1 MLLNYIM
8 INFDSLTLKLF
19 LEENKS
25 YFIGAKIQKIQQPG
39 RNELILFIR
48 NNGVS
53 RKFYINFN
61 PALYHLC
68 FMSEEN
74 EKKRNLSVPKSAPM
88 FCMLLRKYI
97 LNAKIIK
104 VDVPKYERIFEI
116 YFEYHDELNE
126 KSVLCLAIELMGK
139 YSNVILYNYDTN
151 VIIGC
156 AHNVSSEK
164 SKDRELSGLL
174 PYTYPK
180 KQRKI
185 NILKTSFE
193 DFKNNIVSENY
204 ADEISQKYYYITKC
218 IVNQI
223 IDNLNNFSILNLYNA
238 LRDFISLNAVEP
250 CIKDDFLYYSVKKYN
265 GYTLSG
271 SINEMIDNYFSYH
284 QMNYLI
290 ENIRSKVNKVIENN
304 LKKLRALEENQLF
317 QIKKLD
323 KAEEYKTKA
332 DVLMANSYF
341 LKTCPQVVTLKDFE
355 NNDLLIELE
364 ENLSVIDNANKYY
377 KMYKKAKSAYEHAN
391 NLIQETRKQILY
403 FDEIKF
409 YTAKTDSIVDLED
422 IYNEICNNKNN
433 PEKSQE
439 KIDFIDLD
447 GYKIYIGKNKKQNDY
462 ILSKLSSAEDLWFH
476 PLNAPGAHVV
486 IKIDKTKEQVPSNVI
501 LKAAQLTKEF
511 SLQKDNS
518 KTSVIYTKRKYVKKA
533 NNKLAFVTYKNEVEI
548 IV

>member
-19 LEENKS
+19 LDESKS
-25 YFIGAKIQKIQQPG
+25 FFLGAKIQKIQQPS
-39 RNELILFIR
+39 RNELIFFVR

-180 KQRKI
+180 KQRKT
-185 NILKTSFE
+185 NILKTSFDE
-193 DFKNNIVSENY
+193 FKNNISSENY
-204 ADEISQKYYYITKC
+204 ADEISQKYYYFTKC

-223 IDNLNNFSILNLYNA
+223 IENLNDFSILNLYNA
-238 LRDFISLNAVEP
+238 LRDFIILNVVEP
-250 CIKDDFLYYSVKKYN
+250 CIKDDFLFYSVRKYN
-265 GYTLSG
+265 DYNLLG
-271 SINEMIDNYFSYH
+271 SINEMIDNYFSHH
-284 QMNYLI
+284 QMIYLI

-304 LKKLRALEENQLF
+304 LKKLTLLEENQLS

-323 KAEEYKTKA
+323 KAIEYKTKA
-332 DVLMANSYF
+332 DVIMANSYF
-341 LKTCPQVVTLKDFE
+341 LKDCPKTVKLKDFE

-364 ENLSVIDNANKYY
+364 ENLSAIDNANKYY
-377 KMYKKAKSAYEHAN
+377 KMYKKAKSAYEHAE
-391 NLIQETRKQILY
+391 NLIKETKKQILY
-403 FDEIKF
+403 FDEMKF
-409 YTAKTDSIVDLED
+409 YTLQANSILELED
-422 IYNEICNNKNN
+422 IYNEVCNSKDT

-439 KIDFIDLD
+439 KVDFIDID
-447 GYKIYIGKNKKQNDY
+447 GYKIFIGKNKKQNDY

-476 PLNAPGAHVV
+476 PLNAPGAHVI
-486 IKIDKTKEQVPSNVI
+486 IKIDKTKEQVPNNVI
-501 LKAAQLTKEF
+501 IKAAQLTKEY
-511 SLQKDNS
+511 SSQKNNS
-518 KTSVIYTKRKYVKKA
+518 KTSIIYTKRKYVKKA

>member
-8 INFDSLTLKLF
+8 INFDALTLKLF
-19 LEENKS
+19 LDENKS
-25 YFIGAKIQKIQQPG
+25 FFIGAKIQKIQQPG
-39 RNELILFIR
+39 RNELIFFVR

-53 RKFYINFN
+53 RKLYINFN

-185 NILKTSFE
+185 SILKTHYE
-193 DFKNNIVSENY
+193 DFKNNISSENY
-204 ADEISQKYYYITKC
+204 ADEISQKYYYFTKC

-223 IDNLNNFSILNLYNA
+223 IDNINDFSIINLYNA
-238 LRDFISLNAVEP
+238 LLDFISLNAVEP

-290 ENIRSKVNKVIENN
+290 ESIRSKVNKVIENN
-304 LKKLRALEENQLF
+304 LKKLTLLEENQLF

-341 LKTCPQVVTLKDFE
+341 LKTCPKVITLKDFE

-409 YTAKTDSIVDLED
+409 YTAKSDSISDLED

-433 PEKSQE
+433 TEKSQE
-439 KIDFIDLD
+439 KIDFINLD
-447 GYKIYIGKNKKQNDY
+447 GYRIYIGKNKKQNDY

-486 IKIDKTKEQVPSNVI
+486 IKIDKAKEQVPSNVI
-501 LKAAQLTKEF
+501 LKAAKLTKEF
-511 SLQKDNS
+511 SSQKDNS